1 MTDSTIPFFSF
12 QYPFAEE
19 AHCTVSPTLKFSI
32 LLRLFRPFIADCQ
45 SASLP
50 TIERTAGTCKVRC
63 TVVALFLDALDMLA
77 IRAILCRR
85 MFLPV
90 YAIFCDSWHIIPR
103 ASYARPTVWGMKSP
117 AGGGRGVGC
126 FNIEVTVRSFGDS
139 YIESKRYAG
148 RVREYTLHILR
159 VFPRLLSTDNPRNM
173 SLHHRSVRSLCIF
186 R

>member
-1 MTDSTIPFFSF
+1 MAVRVRAYQAGSNSTAILAPFRFHSDQRKNGMNCTLPSCGYTTFPPAGMTDSTIPFFSF

-77 IRAILCRR
+77 IRTILCRR

-103 ASYARPTVWGMKSP
+103 DSYARPTVWGMKSP

-126 FNIEVTVRSFGDS
+126 FCNFDKS
-139 YIESKRYAG
+139 
-148 RVREYTLHILR
+148 
-159 VFPRLLSTDNPRNM
+159 
-173 SLHHRSVRSLCIF
+173 
-186 R
+186 